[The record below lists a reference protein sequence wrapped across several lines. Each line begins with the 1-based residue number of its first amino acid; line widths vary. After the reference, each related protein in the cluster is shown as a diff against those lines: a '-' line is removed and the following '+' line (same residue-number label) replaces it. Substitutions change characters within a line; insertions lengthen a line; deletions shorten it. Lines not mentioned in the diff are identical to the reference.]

1 MICTLNTGEKITLND
16 SEVKAA
22 KKMVARFI
30 ENIKTSASQNERPTL
45 YLTTLIVMESTA
57 GDLLSS
63 IDAKKLKAI
72 IETLN

>member
-22 KKMVARFI
+22 KKMVAKFI
-30 ENIKTSASQNERPTL
+30 EKIKTSASQNERPTL
-45 YLTTLIVMESTA
+45 YLTALIVMESTA